1 MNSNKVPSKKG
12 YAIAGG
18 ILVVGVILCIVLL
31 SLSLSSDNMDEQVV
45 VPGFKELT
53 FDETGT
59 YTIFYEYR
67 SVVDGKVYQ
76 TDQSISGLQVL
87 VEDKETN
94 NPVELNNSTSSS
106 FNVNGREGVSVFTFD
121 IDQPGTYV
129 LSAWY
134 DGTQDTEVVLS
145 VKEGFV
151 QNLLFMVFGIISASV
166 CALIAIVIFI
176 WTYYK
181 RAKYNQT
188 KASV

>member
-1 MNSNKVPSKKG
+1 MNTSKAPSKKG
-12 YAIAGG
+12 YALAGG
-18 ILVVGVILCIVLL
+18 ILAIGIILCVVLL
-31 SLSLSSDNMDEQVV
+31 SLSLSSDNLDEQVV

-53 FDETGT
+53 FDKEGT

-87 VEDKETN
+87 LEDKATN
-94 NPVELNNSTSSS
+94 NPVELKNSTSST

-121 IDQPGTYV
+121 IDEPGTYV

-134 DGTQDTEVVLS
+134 DGSQDTEVVLS

-151 QNLLFMVFGIISASV
+151 QNLLFIVFGVISAGG
-166 CALIAIVIFI
+166 LGFIAVVIFI

-181 RAKYNQT
+181 RAKYNRA
-188 KASV
+188 KEGV